1 MITKEKFSMF
11 EAIRKSGLTNM
22 FDINM
27 ICELSY
33 YVLLPEDCRDIMR
46 NYDKYTIEF
55 KSKKGE

>member
-33 YVLLPEDCRDIMR
+33 YVLLPEDCKDIMK
-46 NYDKYTIEF
+46 NYDKYLKEFNIERV
-55 KSKKGE
+55 